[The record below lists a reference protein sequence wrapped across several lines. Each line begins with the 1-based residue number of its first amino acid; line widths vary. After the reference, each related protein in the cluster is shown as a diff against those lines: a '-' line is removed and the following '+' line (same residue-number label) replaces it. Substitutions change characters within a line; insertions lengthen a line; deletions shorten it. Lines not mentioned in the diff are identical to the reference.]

1 MNFIQDTKVSE
12 EVLLDDDDTLI
23 VSTKND
29 KLKAISL
36 ETATVVAEFEGFLA
50 LSYEVRAINGGKGQQ
65 HKAMMIE
72 LPFYPVAHLKR
83 RVM

>member
-1 MNFIQDTKVSE
+1 MFKPMNFIQDTNVSE

-50 LSYEVRAINGGKGQQ
+50 QSYEVRVINGGKGQQ
-65 HKAMMIE
+65 H
-72 LPFYPVAHLKR
+72 
-83 RVM
+83 